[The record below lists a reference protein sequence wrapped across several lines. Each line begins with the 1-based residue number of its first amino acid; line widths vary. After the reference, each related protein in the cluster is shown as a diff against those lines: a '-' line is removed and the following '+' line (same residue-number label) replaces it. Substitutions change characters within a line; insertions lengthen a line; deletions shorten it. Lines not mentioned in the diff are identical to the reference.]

1 MGVLT
6 GGLKHSKSI
15 QDSWTSAISCLT
27 VLRFNVQLSVVEV
40 LGVLEAKGDE
50 ADQAA
55 EQLERLLFILHTL
68 MSHREGAK
76 VTKPEAVCQVGGEH

>member
-1 MGVLT
+1 M
-6 GGLKHSKSI
+6 
-15 QDSWTSAISCLT
+15 CLT
-27 VLRFNVQLSVVEV
+27 VLCSNVQLSVVEV
-40 LGVLEAKGDE
+40 LGLLEAKADQV
-50 ADQAA
+50 DQAA

>member
-6 GGLKHSKSI
+6 GWLKHSKST
-15 QDSWTSAISCLT
+15 QDSWTSPVLCLT
-27 VLRFNVQLSVVEV
+27 VLCSNVQLSVVEV
-40 LGVLEAKGDE
+40 LGLLEAKADQV
-50 ADQAA
+50 DQAA

>member
-1 MGVLT
+1 MLC
-6 GGLKHSKSI
+6 S
-15 QDSWTSAISCLT
+15 
-27 VLRFNVQLSVVEV
+27 NVQLSVVEV
-40 LGVLEAKGDE
+40 LGLLEAKADQV
-50 ADQAA
+50 DQAA